1 LVSAARLL
9 LTPAP
14 PNLDWRTETFGGIAS
29 YLSLN
34 GEGA

>member
-1 LVSAARLL
+1 VSAARLL

-14 PNLDWRTETFGGIAS
+14 LNLDWRPETFGGIAS

>member
-1 LVSAARLL
+1 VSAARLP
-9 LTPAP
+9 LTLAP
-14 PNLDWRTETFGGIAS
+14 LNLDWRGETFSGIAS